1 MTLDELFNKIHDL
14 PTIPKVVQEL
24 IQMFDDP
31 NTDLDKIG
39 SKISLEQV
47 ISAKVLRLANSPRF
61 RGSQEITSVNDACSR
76 LGMGTIRTLVMAS
89 AVTGAFKTG
98 PSFDIKAFWLQ
109 SFQVG
114 TVARL
119 VAKQMKQ
126 NSETA
131 FTCGMLHDIGELLIQ
146 VALPDVAESINK
158 ASGGTEE
165 GRREQE
171 NLQLGF
177 SFTHVGA
184 ELAKR
189 WKFPKV
195 MQEAIEFQ
203 FRHREAPEGNA
214 MPKILAIANQ
224 VQRTVLANG
233 VTPQAQAMLK
243 DLPVM
248 QELDLDK
255 LFADLP
261 AALEADKAFAEMLA

>member
-24 IQMFDDP
+24 IQMFNDP
-31 NTDLDKIG
+31 NADLDKIAD
-39 SKISLEQV
+39 KISLEQV

-61 RGSQEITSVNDACSR
+61 RGSQEITSIGDASSR
-76 LGMGTIRTLVMAS
+76 LGMNTLRTLVMAS

-114 TVARL
+114 TIARL
-119 VAKQMKQ
+119 VARQLKQ
-126 NSETA
+126 NTETA

-189 WKFPKV
+189 WKFPTA

-224 VQRTVLANG
+224 VQRGVVANG
-233 VTPQAQAMLK
+233 LNDECKAMLG

-248 QELDLDK
+248 RELDMDK
-255 LFADLP
+255 LFEDLP
-261 AALEADKAFAEMLA
+261 AALEADKSFAEMLS